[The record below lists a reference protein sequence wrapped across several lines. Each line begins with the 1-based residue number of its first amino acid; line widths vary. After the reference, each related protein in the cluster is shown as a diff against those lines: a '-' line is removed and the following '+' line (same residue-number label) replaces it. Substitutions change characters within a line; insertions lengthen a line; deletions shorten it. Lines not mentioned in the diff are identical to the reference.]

1 VDIDEFARLVEVHL
15 VEQSSRP
22 WSRPDLVVVADNGC
36 GDSYGF
42 AVRDGRCTPA
52 IMRLD
57 HETGTLEPTGHGDL
71 LASLAA

>member
-1 VDIDEFARLVEVHL
+1 
-15 VEQSSRP
+15 
-22 WSRPDLVVVADNGC
+22 VVVADNGC

-52 IMRLD
+52 IVRLD

-71 LASLAA
+71 LAF